1 MTSIPRPPVYRIP
14 LVQLVMLLP
23 LVAGLWAMD
32 QLWGQS
38 ALAGGLIAVIPNL
51 YFTSYAFRYRGARSA
66 KLIVRAFNRGETGK
80 FLLTLVGFGGVFT
93 LVRPISVSTLFLVYV
108 AMIAVQWWMNAKV
121 IDSSSK
127 R

>member
-1 MTSIPRPPVYRIP
+1 MTSIPSPPVYRIP
-14 LVQLVMLLP
+14 LVQLVILLP

-66 KLIVRAFNRGETGK
+66 KLIARAFNRGEAGK
-80 FLLTLVGFGGVFT
+80 FLLILVGFGGAFT
-93 LVRPISVSTLFLVYV
+93 LVRPISVLALFLVYI
-108 AMIAVQWWMNAKV
+108 AMIAVQWWMAAKV
-121 IDSSSK
+121 IGAKSE